1 MKLLALG
8 PQQTTLWWVA
18 LGIGLVVELVA
29 LSLLEFLLG
38 LVKTIDAGV
47 LQVWEMGKRVAA
59 NTATTWMF
67 NQTAQLAEDLERQVA
82 VGTHEAPVSAQG
94 NGGPQGQRGGPQGQG
109 GGPQDQGPERQPRRS
124 VPRKHLT

>member
-38 LVKTIDAGV
+38 LVKTIDDGV
-47 LQVWEMGKRVAA
+47 LSVWEMGKRVSA

-67 NQTAQLAEDLERQVA
+67 NQRAQLAVELERD
-82 VGTHEAPVSAQG
+82 VGAATYDAPLASQG
-94 NGGPQGQRGGPQGQG
+94 NGQGNGRPPSQVGPPSQGA
-109 GGPQDQGPERQPRRS
+109 ERHQQS
-124 VPRKHLT
+124 GPRKALT

>member
-38 LVKTIDAGV
+38 LVKTIDDGV
-47 LQVWEMGKRVAA
+47 LSVWEMGKRVAA

-67 NQTAQLAEDLERQVA
+67 NQTAQLAEELEREVA
-82 VGTHEAPVSAQG
+82 DATREAPLPSQG
-94 NGGPQGQRGGPQGQG
+94 NGGPPGVPQGV
-109 GGPQDQGPERQPRRS
+109 PQREGAEPPRRS
-124 VPRKHLT
+124 TPRKYLT

>member
-8 PQQTTLWWVA
+8 PQHITLWWVA

-47 LQVWEMGKRVAA
+47 LSVWELGKRVAA

-67 NQTAQLAEDLERQVA
+67 NQTAQLAEELEREVGVA
-82 VGTHEAPVSAQG
+82 TYEAPLPSQG
-94 NGGPQGQRGGPQGQG
+94 NGGPQDVPQG
-109 GGPQDQGPERQPRRS
+109 ERTERPRRS
-124 VPRKHLT
+124 VSRKYLT

>member
-38 LVKTIDAGV
+38 LVKTIDDGV
-47 LQVWEMGKRVAA
+47 LSVWEMGKRVAA

-67 NQTAQLAEDLERQVA
+67 NQTAQLAEELERE
-82 VGTHEAPVSAQG
+82 VGAATYDAPLASQG
-94 NGGPQGQRGGPQGQG
+94 NGQGNGQGKEGPPGHGGPPSQGA
-109 GGPQDQGPERQPRRS
+109 ERPRRS
-124 VPRKHLT
+124 VPRKYLT

>member
-47 LQVWEMGKRVAA
+47 LSVWEMGKRVAA

-67 NQTAQLAEDLERQVA
+67 NQTAQLAEELERE
-82 VGTHEAPVSAQG
+82 VGAATHLAPPASQGNGQG
-94 NGGPQGQRGGPQGQG
+94 NGGPQPQEA
-109 GGPQDQGPERQPRRS
+109 ERPRRS
-124 VPRKHLT
+124 VPRKYLT

>member
-47 LQVWEMGKRVAA
+47 LSVWEMGKRVAA

-67 NQTAQLAEDLERQVA
+67 NQTAQLVEELGRE
-82 VGTHEAPVSAQG
+82 VGFGADAGPPASRGNGGPASRG
-94 NGGPQGQRGGPQGQG
+94 NGGPQ
-109 GGPQDQGPERQPRRS
+109 DQAPERPRRS
-124 VPRKHLT
+124 VPKGYLT

>member
-8 PQQTTLWWVA
+8 PQKITLWWVA

-38 LVKTIDAGV
+38 LVKTIDDGV
-47 LQVWEMGKRVAA
+47 LSVWEMGKRVAA

-67 NQTAQLAEDLERQVA
+67 NQTAQLAEELEREVS
-82 VGTHEAPVSAQG
+82 VGAYEAPLASQG
-94 NGGPQGQRGGPQGQG
+94 NGSPQGQG
-109 GGPQDQGPERQPRRS
+109 NGSPQGQVAERAERPRRS
-124 VPRKHLT
+124 VRRNYLT

>member
-8 PQQTTLWWVA
+8 PQQITLWWVA

-38 LVKTIDAGV
+38 LVKTIDDGV
-47 LQVWEMGKRVAA
+47 LSVWEMGKRVAA

-67 NQTAQLAEDLERQVA
+67 NQTAQLAEELGREVS
-82 VGTHEAPVSAQG
+82 VGTYKAPLASQG
-94 NGGPQGQRGGPQGQG
+94 NGGPQGPSQGN
-109 GGPQDQGPERQPRRS
+109 GGPQDQGAERPRRS
-124 VPRKHLT
+124 VPRNYLA

>member
-38 LVKTIDAGV
+38 LVKTIDDGV
-47 LQVWEMGKRVAA
+47 LSVWEMGKRVAA

-67 NQTAQLAEDLERQVA
+67 NQTAQLAEELERE
-82 VGTHEAPVSAQG
+82 VGTATYDAPLASQGNGQG
-94 NGGPQGQRGGPQGQG
+94 NGGPQGQPQEA
-109 GGPQDQGPERQPRRS
+109 ERPRRS
-124 VPRKHLT
+124 VPRKYLT

>member
-8 PQQTTLWWVA
+8 PQQITLWWVA

-67 NQTAQLAEDLERQVA
+67 NQTAQLAEELEREVGVA
-82 VGTHEAPVSAQG
+82 TYEAPLPSQG
-94 NGGPQGQRGGPQGQG
+94 NGSPPDVPQDVPQG
-109 GGPQDQGPERQPRRS
+109 ERTERPRRS
-124 VPRKHLT
+124 VSRKYLT

>member
-38 LVKTIDAGV
+38 LVKTIDDGV
-47 LQVWEMGKRVAA
+47 LSVWEMGKRVAA

-67 NQTAQLAEDLERQVA
+67 NQTAQLAEELERK
-82 VGTHEAPVSAQG
+82 VGAATYDAPLAFQRNGQGDRQG
-94 NGGPQGQRGGPQGQG
+94 NGGPASQGGPPSQGA
-109 GGPQDQGPERQPRRS
+109 ERPRTS
-124 VPRKHLT
+124 VPREYIT

>member
-38 LVKTIDAGV
+38 LVKTIDDGV
-47 LQVWEMGKRVAA
+47 LSVWEMGKRVAA

-67 NQTAQLAEDLERQVA
+67 NQTAQLAEELERE
-82 VGTHEAPVSAQG
+82 VGAATYDAPLASQGNGQG
-94 NGGPQGQRGGPQGQG
+94 NGGPQGHEGPPSQGA
-109 GGPQDQGPERQPRRS
+109 ERPRRS
-124 VPRKHLT
+124 VPRKYLT